1 MAENKDLVPASKK
14 ELMIE
19 EFSILELED
28 RLEFLDRSNPNCG
41 CPGPAPQPSVD
52 SV

>member
-1 MAENKDLVPASKK
+1 MAEDKKK

-28 RLEFLDRSNPNCG
+28 RLEFLEKSDTNCS
-41 CPGPAPQPSVD
+41 CPGPKPAAT
-52 SV
+52 